1 VKING
6 RRIRLEHLEENWKKY
21 FRSNMVCFFDDSKL
35 YLLVEGKVCRELLI
49 FWENMVYCSKCFKYV

>member
-1 VKING
+1 MKING

-49 FWENMVYCSKCFKYV
+49 FWEKYGIL